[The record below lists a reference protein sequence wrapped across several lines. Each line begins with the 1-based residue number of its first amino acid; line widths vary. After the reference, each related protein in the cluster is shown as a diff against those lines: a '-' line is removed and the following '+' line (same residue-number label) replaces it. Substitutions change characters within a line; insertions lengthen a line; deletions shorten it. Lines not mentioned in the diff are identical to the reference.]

1 MPADPRAKDAAL
13 LPYLQFLG
21 NRVRPEATVSR
32 RHLAEVP
39 ARRVHAYVLA
49 SQHTAVNDSSS
60 QELAVGAPVSV
71 PESFV

>member
-21 NRVRPEATVSR
+21 NHVRPEATVSR

-49 SQHTAVNDSSS
+49 SQHTVNDSSS
-60 QELAVGAPVSV
+60 QELAWQ
-71 PESFV
+71 